1 MLFFVHVIV
10 TNQVSSGAGIVH
22 SGGESLRS
30 VTLTEFLEDLRDG
43 GGDGESATA
52 FTFDL
57 EFLARNPGES
67 IRVQSP
73 LRPIEPNTNINI
85 VFIFSVYFVSHVR
98 GNESPIPGGRT
109 PCLFMKFRHYIKKI
123 SNR

>member
-1 MLFFVHVIV
+1 MVFYGHIIYVIY
-10 TNQVSSGAGIVH
+10 QVSSGAGIVH

-30 VTLTEFLEDLRDG
+30 VTLTEFLEDLRDS

-67 IRVQSP
+67 GF
-73 LRPIEPNTNINI
+73 L
-85 VFIFSVYFVSHVR
+85 FFVA
-98 GNESPIPGGRT
+98 
-109 PCLFMKFRHYIKKI
+109 
-123 SNR
+123 